1 MKFLLIILL
10 FTSYAY
16 ATDQDKYN
24 QAIGKVNEYLSD
36 DQVDSKNCPG
46 LKLVITCGNKLC
58 EPHFNETDL
67 NCAADCLKNVSVRS
81 YNNITLCT
89 GYSEIQI
96 PKSIAE
102 VVDLV
107 KLANAKKL
115 KVRPIG
121 ASHSATQVM
130 CSQGMLIPVENL
142 KQVIG
147 ISTLNGK
154 TVVEAQTGVTVFE
167 LSEWLHEKGYALDG
181 LPHMG
186 FRDVTIGGAIA
197 TGSHGSTTKHHGVLS
212 NIIEAIEFIDG
223 KGVVH
228 NLEKDGASPSEFKAL
243 SASLGMVGITTK
255 FKLRIQKQFNLAV
268 SVTYHSD
275 KEILVNGLLNTV
287 ENCDYG
293 QLNWFPG
300 VGKFMKTCG
309 VKTQKVAT
317 AGANNELLSP
327 NIPDFI
333 VNPFKKILQL
343 GACYNN
349 LMCLIED
356 VRWLQYKLQPPFV
369 VTNQQGKKENFKYL
383 VGPAH
388 RMVSSHLISK
398 QEGFFQ
404 MDWEIAVPSSKAQEA
419 LIAIKNHA
427 KENNTC
433 LPLVGVFVRFAPIE
447 SQTLLAHSGADD
459 KNWVEGETA
468 VFFEMPVYVPIGY
481 SKERFDAYEKQ
492 YVEFAKLL
500 IERFSGRPHW
510 GKNRQWAF
518 DLVKANGSYQKNLEE
533 FQTVINKYDPQGT
546 YGNDFAKG
554 LGFTWNEQ
562 K

>member
-1 MKFLLIILL
+1 MKFFLFILV
-10 FTSYAY
+10 FSTYAF
-16 ATDQDKYN
+16 ASDQEEYN
-24 QAIGKVNEYLSD
+24 QALNKVNEFLSD
-36 DQVDSKNCPG
+36 DQSDSKNCPG
-46 LKLVITCGNKLC
+46 LKLVVTCGNKLC
-58 EPHFNETDL
+58 EPHLNESEL
-67 NCAADCLKNVSVRS
+67 NCAADCLKDVSVRS

-89 GYSEIQI
+89 GYNEIQI
-96 PKSIAE
+96 PKSVEE
-102 VVDLV
+102 VADLV
-107 KLANAKKL
+107 KLANTKKMR
-115 KVRPIG
+115 VRAIG

-130 CSQGMLIPVENL
+130 CAQGMLIPVENL
-142 KQVIG
+142 KKIIG

-154 TVVEAQTGVTVFE
+154 EVVEAETGITVFE
-167 LSEWLHEKGYALDG
+167 LSEWLHKKGYALAG

-186 FRDVTIGGAIA
+186 FRDVTVGGAIA

-212 NIIEAIEFIDG
+212 NIIESIEFIDG
-223 KGVVH
+223 SGKFH
-228 NLEKDGASPSEFKAL
+228 TLEKDSAVPAEFKAV
-243 SASLGMVGITTK
+243 SASLGMVGITTR

-268 SVTYHSD
+268 NVTYHPD
-275 KEILVNGLLNTV
+275 DQILLNGLLNSV
-287 ENCDYG
+287 EGCDYG

-309 VKTQKVAT
+309 KKTNKAAT
-317 AGANNELLSP
+317 VGANNELLSP

-333 VNPFKKILQL
+333 VNPFKKVLQL

-369 VTNQQGKKENFKYL
+369 VTNTQGKKKNVKFL
-383 VGPAH
+383 VGPSH

-419 LIAIKNHA
+419 LLAIKKHA
-427 KENNTC
+427 TDNNTC
-433 LPLVGVFVRFAPIE
+433 LPLVGVFIRFAPIE
-447 SQTLLAHSGADD
+447 NKTLLAHSGADE
-459 KNWVEGETA
+459 KEWVEGETA

-481 SKERFDAYEKQ
+481 TKERFEAYEKQ
-492 YVEFAKLL
+492 YMQFARLL

-533 FQTVINKYDPQGT
+533 FQTVINKYDPKGT
-546 YGNDFAKG
+546 YANDFAKG
-554 LGFTWNEQ
+554 LGLTWPEG